1 LPVRTTGHDFL
12 HSCRHFL
19 GLHCHGEDA
28 RVSRGSIF
36 VCGGVVGYL
45 VRVDN
50 GNTGELVRHVD
61 GGFVVTAI
69 AGVGCPGGANCE
81 EVEG

>member
-1 LPVRTTGHDFL
+1 MAIL
-12 HSCRHFL
+12 
-19 GLHCHGEDA
+19 EQ
-28 RVSRGSIF
+28 VSKYTWERGIKTCA
-36 VCGGVVGYL
+36 VP
-45 VRVDN
+45 
-50 GNTGELVRHVD
+50 GELVRHVG